1 MKENINQFNASDPDS
16 SIWVFASA
24 GTGKTKILIDR
35 FLRLILSG
43 SDINKIICIT
53 FTKAA
58 AKEMMERL
66 IDRLFIWSKASNEE
80 LLQYIFQLT
89 KKTPTIEELKKAQSF
104 YDEIIIS
111 KQEINIQ
118 TIHSLCQNL
127 LLRFPL
133 EASINPNFQILD
145 QSLTDSIIAEIQNE
159 IFFKQNNK
167 DINYILEN
175 IHDFKIIDLIKNII
189 NNHTKFINFF
199 IKYSVAE
206 QYKEF
211 LIELLNIKTLNKNE
225 ILHKIDILTQLPTI
239 DSNIKLSKT
248 DEKIITNYN
257 KYVSLNSF
265 DKTEQFNYFKSNFLN
280 KDGSKKNKLF
290 SNNLINNL
298 PILTEKINNIID
310 LLYNIDQDLK
320 NISLIEFSIAFYHFA
335 KHVITSF
342 ENLKLQK
349 QALSYDD
356 LISKTVFLLNNSHMK
371 DWVLYKLDGG
381 FDHILIDEAQDTSP
395 LQWQI
400 IRALIDEFFSG
411 ESSKK
416 NNRSLFVVGDD
427 KQSIYSFQGADVKN
441 YLSIK
446 DFLKNKIIASQNNF
460 SEILLNKSYR
470 SSKAIIESIDY
481 IMNYIK
487 LSYPNNS
494 EFTYNILDIDKEND
508 FGKVEIWPLSK
519 NNSKIEEIL
528 WPTPDTILV
537 ADKTYT
543 NLCYQIAAFIESEIS
558 LNGAKFEDFMILVR
572 KRDNFILELIQILE
586 EKNIKTSGLDRIDL
600 KQNLSVMDLIS
611 LAKFIMLPED
621 DLNLSGLLLS
631 PIIGFNDDLLLK
643 LVLNRGSSIWHKISE
658 EKEKIYY
665 QLLDFIKLY
674 QNNSF
679 TDFFLILLEGMGLR
693 QKLNYSNGPESNEAI
708 NEFIKLV
715 INYSQNQKPNLQAF
729 LLWFDKSDFLFI
741 RDNQSNSCVKISTIH
756 GAKGLESPIVI
767 IVDSC
772 ILPSNKETIIFDIN
786 DNIVFPGRASN
797 ISDYAKNILKN
808 DNQIFDEYLRLLYVA
823 LTRAKHKL
831 IICGYNNTKPN
842 EDSWYQICYKALI
855 GKAIYEDVEY
865 SDEKKLVIKF
875 GEEIK
880 FDASSNLISSESKT
894 VENIHI
900 YELNKY
906 KISSEFYKY
915 DEKVKESLEYG
926 IIFHKI
932 IQYIVKNKL
941 NHLIQNKDWLKNLPE
956 KFYSKIQSKINLLA
970 QSKQFFK
977 LENEYK
983 LYSEISFSLKE
994 KVGRIDLLAI
1004 KNDEII
1010 IIDYKSDQIVPK
1022 KLYEINRNYID
1033 QLYFYKLVIKNLYP
1047 EKKIIMQILWLE
1059 TMEFMTLE

>member
-58 AKEMMERL
+58 AKEMSERL
-66 IDRLFIWSKASNEE
+66 IDRLFNWSKASNEE
-80 LLQYIFQLT
+80 LLESIFQLT
-89 KKTPTIEELKKAQSF
+89 KKTPTIEELKKAKSF

-111 KQEINIQ
+111 NQDINIQ

-145 QSLTDSIIAEIQNE
+145 QSLTDSVIAEIQNE

-175 IHDFKIIDLIKNII
+175 IHDFKIIDLIKDII
-189 NNHTKFINFF
+189 NNYTKFINFF
-199 IKYSVAE
+199 TKYSFVE

-225 ILHKIDILTQLPTI
+225 ILHKIDILTQLPSI

-257 KYVSLNSF
+257 KYLSLNLL

-290 SNNLINNL
+290 SNNLIKNL
-298 PILTEKINNIID
+298 PILSEKINNIID

-320 NISLIEFSIAFYHFA
+320 NISLLEFTIAFYHFA
-335 KHVITSF
+335 KNVITSF

-400 IRALIDEFFSG
+400 IKALIDEFFSG
-411 ESSKK
+411 ESSKR

-441 YLSIK
+441 YLSTK
-446 DFLKNKIIASQNNF
+446 DFLKDKIIDSQNNF

-470 SSKAIIESIDY
+470 SSKAIIQSIDY

-487 LSYPNNS
+487 ISYPNNS

-519 NNSKIEEIL
+519 NNSKIEEII
-528 WPTPDTILV
+528 WPTPDSIFV
-537 ADKTYT
+537 EDKTYT
-543 NLCYQIAAFIESEIS
+543 NLCYQIASFIKSEIS
-558 LNGAKFEDFMILVR
+558 LKGANFEDFMILVR
-572 KRDNFILELIQILE
+572 KRDNFILELIKILE
-586 EKNIKTSGLDRIDL
+586 EQNIKTSGLDRIDL

-643 LVLNRGSSIWHKISE
+643 LVLNRESSIWHKISE
-658 EKEKIYY
+658 EKEKLYY

-679 TDFFLILLEGMGLR
+679 TDFFIILLEGIGLR
-693 QKLNYSNGPESNEAI
+693 QKLNFTNGAESNEAI

-715 INYSQNQKPNLQAF
+715 MNYSQNQKPNLQSF
-729 LLWFDKSDFLFI
+729 LLWFDNSDFLFI

-767 IVDSC
+767 VVDSC
-772 ILPSNKETIIFDIN
+772 VLPTDKETIIFDMN

-831 IICGYNNTKPN
+831 IICGYNNSKPH
-842 EDSWYQICYKALI
+842 EDSWYNICYKALI
-855 GKAIYEDVEY
+855 GKAISEDVEY
-865 SDEKKLVIKF
+865 SDEKKLVIKC

-880 FDASSNLISSESKT
+880 LDSVLNAISSETKT
-894 VENIHI
+894 IENIQI
-900 YELNKY
+900 YELNEY

-915 DEKVKESLEYG
+915 DEQVKESLEYG

-941 NHLIQNKDWLKNLPE
+941 NHLIQNKDWLKNLPQ
-956 KFYSKIQSKINLLA
+956 KFYSKIQSKINILV
-970 QSKQFFK
+970 QSNQFFQ

-983 LYSEISFSLKE
+983 LYSEVSFALQE
-994 KVGRIDLLAI
+994 KIGRIDLLAI
-1004 KNDEII
+1004 KKDEII
-1010 IIDYKSDQIVPK
+1010 IIDYKSDQIVPTR
-1022 KLYEINRNYID
+1022 LYEINKNYID
-1033 QLYFYKLVIKNLYP
+1033 QLYFYKSAIKNLYP